1 MTAGE
6 EPGGDVTKHHSA
18 SPDVVTRMFLNVW
31 RWLDE
36 SRLRQIWPFAVGALV
51 AFVAVRVTGR
61 VLWAAGVVLVV
72 YIVIYRLALKA
83 TAHDQAIRKTLD

>member
-1 MTAGE
+1 MPAVE
-6 EPGGDVTKHHSA
+6 EPGADVKKRDTA
-18 SPDVVTRMFLNVW
+18 SPDVVTKMFLNGW

-36 SRLRQIWPFAVGALV
+36 SRLRQLWPFAVGALV
-51 AFVAVRVTGR
+51 AFAAVRITGH